1 MKRGIFA
8 SLVQIT
14 ASQPKRVILKVSMYD
29 IMLHRGKYPV
39 QMFPNQ
45 LPGFFSHFC
54 EAQARVR
61 SVRQGWRMVK
71 GLKAKTLALSLH

>member
-45 LPGFFSHFC
+45 LPGLIFSHFC
-54 EAQARVR
+54 KAQARV
-61 SVRQGWRMVK
+61 SQERMAN
-71 GLKAKTLALSLH
+71 GERP

>member
-45 LPGFFSHFC
+45 LPGFFPIFVKLR
-54 EAQARVR
+54 QG